1 MVTEKF
7 LIDSNIFIT
16 PYQNYY
22 PFDLAPGFW
31 KQLADKL
38 SMDEVAILD
47 VVKDEVLKGG
57 DDLSDWFYNIQNI
70 HIISRKKPKILQEYA
85 KVLNYL
91 QCNPLYTDRALRAWA
106 TEGIADPWLIAAAK
120 AYDYTIITLEA
131 TAGPITTPSRKPKI
145 PNICLELGVA
155 CKDLFYFMRQTGF
168 KL

>member
-47 VVKDEVLKGG
+47 VVKDEVLNGG
-57 DDLSDWFYNIQNI
+57 DDLSDWFYNIQNM
-70 HIISRKKPKILQEYA
+70 HIISRKKTGNSP
-85 KVLNYL
+85 
-91 QCNPLYTDRALRAWA
+91 
-106 TEGIADPWLIAAAK
+106 GICK
-120 AYDYTIITLEA
+120 
-131 TAGPITTPSRKPKI
+131 GF
-145 PNICLELGVA
+145 ELFAV
-155 CKDLFYFMRQTGF
+155 
-168 KL
+168 

>member
-57 DDLSDWFYNIQNI
+57 DDLSNWFYNIQNM
-70 HIISRKKPKILQEYA
+70 HIISRKNRKF
-85 KVLNYL
+85 
-91 QCNPLYTDRALRAWA
+91 
-106 TEGIADPWLIAAAK
+106 
-120 AYDYTIITLEA
+120 
-131 TAGPITTPSRKPKI
+131 SR
-145 PNICLELGVA
+145 NMQR
-155 CKDLFYFMRQTGF
+155 F
-168 KL
+168 